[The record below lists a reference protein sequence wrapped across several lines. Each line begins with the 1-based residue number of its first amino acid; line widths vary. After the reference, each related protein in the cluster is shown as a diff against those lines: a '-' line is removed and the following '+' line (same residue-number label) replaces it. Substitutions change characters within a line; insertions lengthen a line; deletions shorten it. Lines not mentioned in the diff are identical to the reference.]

1 MKSSLSLSSLN
12 KKLDSYKDGTIAMF
26 QSLKQSSTSN
36 KTFDDFC
43 SKSDTRYDFLM
54 HRIDTQ
60 KWFLIALIVT
70 NVLSLIFNFI

>member
-12 KKLDSYKDGTIAMF
+12 KKIESYKDGTISMF
-26 QSLKQSSTSN
+26 QSLKQSVTSN

-43 SKSDTRYDFLM
+43 SKSNSRYDFLM

-60 KWFLIALIVT
+60 KWFFIVLCVT
-70 NVLSLIFNFI
+70 NVLSLIFNII